1 LYIEISIRK
10 PLLYISDG
18 HMLKPAAQL
27 VTCTEMTVPI
37 TRVPRKPARSK
48 ALFLAPSTAAV
59 IVLPTHFQN
68 GRGGSSR
75 LRFVDRYVYVPKQ
88 KKSLPDCERAAFKGG
103 KRRFE
108 AMECKMT
115 SLNPPT
121 APPKAPHRVVG
132 SCR

>member
-1 LYIEISIRK
+1 
-10 PLLYISDG
+10 
-18 HMLKPAAQL
+18 MLKPAAQL

-59 IVLPTHFQN
+59 IVLPTQPAVAPMSQHFQN
-68 GRGGSSR
+68 ERGGSSL

-108 AMECKMT
+108 ARECKMT